1 MPHGRCLVA
10 KPEEEYR
17 TTLQITSNWR
27 GRLLFARPPSV
38 RQRLL
43 HYLVPILWAVAIVA
57 AAAAI
62 FW

>member
-1 MPHGRCLVA
+1 VA

-27 GRLLFARPPSV
+27 GRLLFARPPSI
-38 RQRLL
+38 RQRVL
-43 HYLVPILWAVAIVA
+43 HYLVPSLWAVAIVA